1 MEDNERK
8 TQSKFEDGDKYPQI
22 MNVSEIFKDDR
33 WYPPKGILGEMGASS
48 NDIVAWDKCM
58 KGGKKGYCLTVL
70 NPDLYQ
76 HLNISGKQEK
86 EIYRMLMQ
94 SIPKGKAVET
104 DHIVQVKSQ
113 GRFGSK
119 KLLKEIFGGIGLGGN
134 DWVVFEYMDNDTDG
148 CGWFLFG
155 IKDSDIHPSK
165 KRFIEE
171 EQKI

>member
-1 MEDNERK
+1 MGDDEKK

-33 WYPPKGILGEMGASS
+33 WYPPKDIFGEMGAS
-48 NDIVAWDKCM
+48 DKDLVAWDKCVRF
-58 KGGKKGYCLTVL
+58 GKKGYCLTVL
-70 NPDLYQ
+70 NPELYR
-76 HLNISGKQEK
+76 HLDITGKQEK

-94 SIPKGKAVET
+94 NLPKGKTVET
-104 DHIVQVKSQ
+104 DHVVQVKSQ

-119 KLLKEIFGGIGLGGN
+119 KLLKEIFGDIDLGEK
-134 DWVVFEYMDNDTDG
+134 DWVVFEYMDNDADG
-148 CGWFLFG
+148 CGWFIFG
-155 IKDSDIHPSK
+155 VKDIDIHPSK

>member
-1 MEDNERK
+1 MEENEVK

-22 MNVSEIFKDDR
+22 MNVDEILKDDR
-33 WYPPKGILGEMGASS
+33 WYPPKDILGEMGAS
-48 NDIVAWDKCM
+48 NKDIVAWDKCVRD
-58 KGGKKGYCLTVL
+58 GKKGYCITVL
-70 NPDLYQ
+70 NPDLYC
-76 HLNISGKQEK
+76 HLDISGKQEK

-94 SIPKGKAVET
+94 SIPKGKTVET

-119 KLLKEIFGGIGLGGN
+119 KLLKEILDGIGLVGK
-134 DWVVFEYMDNDTDG
+134 DFLVFEYMDNDKDG

-155 IKDSDIHPSK
+155 IKDIEIHPSK

-171 EQKI
+171 E